1 MQQVLFWLSIVA
13 LSPLILGI
21 CFVIFYIVILLLIVL
36 FYLIASI
43 ILFLAELFRSA
54 ISIIH
59 NRLS

>member
-1 MQQVLFWLSIVA
+1 MQQVLFWLSIA
-13 LSPLILGI
+13 TLSPLILGI
-21 CFVIFYIVILLLIVL
+21 CFIIIYIVILLLIVL